1 MRMGWV
7 VVAAVN
13 GLIAV
18 MSGAFGAHVLASR
31 LDAKSLNVFEIGA
44 RYQMYHAIALLGVA
58 WMMTVRPGRVISASG
73 FCMLFGVVLFSGS
86 LYAISLTHWTWL
98 GPVTPFGGLLLMT
111 GWLLLAVAALRS
123 RGSKDISH
131 TYREGDQR

>member
-7 VVAAVN
+7 AVAAVN

-18 MSGAFGAHVLASR
+18 LSGAFGAHILATR
-31 LDAKSLNVFEIGA
+31 LDAKSLHAFEIGA

-58 WMMTVRPGRVISASG
+58 WMMTERPGRLTSASG

-86 LYAISLTHWTWL
+86 LYGISLAEWSWL
-98 GPVTPFGGLLLMT
+98 GPVTPIGGLLLMM
-111 GWLLLAVAALRS
+111 GWLLLAVAALRR
-123 RGSKDISH
+123 RGDRGISH
-131 TYREGDQR
+131 T